1 MGDYGDDLPTETVPE
16 STSASNI
23 HGIRKRMELMAQDWR
38 GPKYKV
44 SFKARREMEL
54 ERSSTNRNAPRMV
67 ELSKFPSHSLPAP
80 LPSGLRN
87 CSIVVTV
94 LNAQPDLS
102 KKIKFSRKLKNILT
116 SQTCEDILKNVFW
129 WFYIDIFKEGQ
140 FQEEKHK
147 LYQNASAAF
156 ARLIMMAEIKVLGE
170 SKATKSKDTFTLRY
184 PSLLAQLVYSVFC
197 WAYPQSHPKFDSD
210 FRETILQTCSRWV
223 GGIRLQPELHKK
235 WDLQKLEPLGF
246 RLTTHKPSGRDP
258 TENDLDGTRKSR
270 RATPIKFGNSETQI
284 KLKNSV
290 EKLRR
295 INRIGGGRRGTVLSQ
310 IPQKTKKED
319 SSRVYE
325 FKKTKFNIAGLSP
338 FLENYLVRPDQT
350 ENQTGAVCSWQPI
363 VDRTEI
369 VGELNK
375 KSLHQ
380 ILIESRAKAKRTK
393 KMAESV
399 MKEEEINLKRF
410 QNEMKKNHEEL
421 DQQINTIMK
430 SKTQIHQ
437 FCEMI
442 MTNTKL
448 NNPLA
453 TDKLIKILKKSL
465 EK

>member
-23 HGIRKRMELMAQDWR
+23 HGIRMRMERMAEDWQ

-87 CSIVVTV
+87 DAVVITV
-94 LNAQPDLS
+94 LTAQEDLT
-102 KKIKFSRKLKNILT
+102 KKRKFCRKLERILT
-116 SQTCEDILKNVFW
+116 SKTCEEILKNVFW
-129 WFYIDIFKEGQ
+129 WFYIDLFKQGQ
-140 FQEEKHK
+140 LMEEKNK
-147 LYQNASAAF
+147 LYQQASKAF
-156 ARLIMMAEIKVLGE
+156 ATLVMDQL
-170 SKATKSKDTFTLRY
+170 SDSNATKSKDTFTLRY
-184 PSLLAQLVYSVFC
+184 SSLLAQLVYVVFC

-210 FRETILQTCSRWV
+210 FRENILQTCSRWV
-223 GGIRLQPELHKK
+223 CGIRLQPELHKK
-235 WDLQKLEPLGF
+235 WDLMKLEPLGF
-246 RLTTHKPSGRDP
+246 RLASNKAPGRDQ
-258 TENDLDGTRKSR
+258 TDNDLNGKRKSR
-270 RATPIKFGNSETQI
+270 RNTPITFGSSDNQL
-284 KLKNSV
+284 KLKASV
-290 EKLRR
+290 EKIRR
-295 INRIGGGRRGTVLSQ
+295 INRIGGGRRGTVSAPIQPKPAKL
-310 IPQKTKKED
+310 E

-325 FKKTKFNIAGLSP
+325 FKKKKFNIAGLSP
-338 FLENYLVRPDQT
+338 FLENYLIRDDTQ
-350 ENQTGAVCSWQPI
+350 NGSVCSWQPI

-369 VGELNK
+369 VGESGK

-380 ILIESRAKAKRTK
+380 ILIESRAEAKRTRK
-393 KMAESV
+393 LTESV
-399 MKEEEINLKRF
+399 MKEEELNLKRY
-410 QNEMKKNHEEL
+410 QTEMKKNQADL
-421 DQQINTIMK
+421 DHQINKIMK

-442 MTNTKL
+442 MLNTRA
-448 NNPLA
+448 NQPLA